1 MTPELP
7 VNALRFT
14 AGLKV
19 SEIFRGYK
27 ENARYL
33 YRFHPQWDIIEA
45 GFDVAIRCAEA
56 LEKGGMDAEI
66 ENAGERLKQLLPIL
80 VAQEEEF
87 EVEAE

>member
-1 MTPELP
+1 MEPRP
-7 VNALRFT
+7 
-14 AGLKV
+14 

-27 ENARYL
+27 RNAQFL
-33 YRFHPQWDIIEA
+33 YQNHPQLEIIEA
-45 GFDVAIRCAEA
+45 GFDVAIRCAGA

-66 ENAGERLKQLLPIL
+66 ESAGERLKRLLPIL